1 MRHELKGTAILRT
14 SRRRSFPLAAALT
27 HLAVSAELRGD
38 LEEARQLAHA
48 AQYAAEHPTARRWRK
63 AQRRSA
69 GTDPV
74 GPLARVHVNAI
85 AEHGA
90 RAHVEAIA
98 ARLPRDV
105 AALAKR
111 LGLDAVLEIFR
122 RHPFVT
128 VADLRA
134 EAGASDRVARLETH
148 ITSIRADQPRVP
160 LGRAISTLEYFALAV
175 GHPIPGPMLM
185 PSGSLRRFEP
195 TIGDITLLVL
205 SDDSEQAL
213 SRLLR
218 EWPERDLRH
227 RSNAAASVLFD
238 REEINLRA
246 VSAESA
252 GPALIHYTGS
262 DAHVRQLRKRAA
274 ERGLVLDA
282 HVLADQNGAPLRS
295 AIEADVYAA
304 LGLPYIPPE
313 LRHGEDEIRRAEKE
327 PASRLVEVGDIRGDL
342 HVHTLWSDGRDRTET
357 MVWSACQLGYEY
369 VAITDHSPSARA
381 SRVLTIDR
389 LRQQMEE
396 VRALRQRYPGL
407 SILQGAEVDI
417 LPDGSLDLPDEVL
430 KELDIVLASLH
441 DANGHDPQKLAAR
454 YLAAIRHP
462 LVNVITHP
470 TNRIPGRT
478 EGYALDWDHIFE
490 VAAQTGTAIE
500 VDGAPGH
507 LDLDGALARRAVAA
521 GATLVIDSD
530 CHIAERLGLQMRLG
544 VGTARRGF
552 VEARHVLNARPLR
565 DVLAFVTG
573 KRRQ

>member
-1 MRHELKGTAILRT
+1 VE
-14 SRRRSFPLAAALT
+14 S
-27 HLAVSAELRGD
+27 
-38 LEEARQLAHA
+38 
-48 AQYAAEHPTARRWRK
+48 
-63 AQRRSA
+63 
-69 GTDPV
+69 
-74 GPLARVHVNAI
+74 LARVHVNAI

-90 RAHVEAIA
+90 RAHVEAVA

-111 LGLDAVLEIFR
+111 LGMDAVLQLFR
-122 RHPFVT
+122 RRPFVT

-134 EAGASDRVARLETH
+134 KVRASDPVARLETH
-148 ITSIRADQPRVP
+148 IAAIRADQPRVP
-160 LGRAISTLEYFALAV
+160 LGRAISTLEHFARAV
-175 GHPIPGPMLM
+175 GHPIPGPMLV

-205 SDDSEQAL
+205 SDDSERTL
-213 SRLLR
+213 SGLLR
-218 EWPERDLRH
+218 EWPQTDVRH

-238 REEINLRA
+238 RDEINLRA
-246 VSAESA
+246 AAPESA

-262 DAHVRQLRKRAA
+262 DAHVRQLRERAA
-274 ERGLVLDA
+274 ARGLVLDA
-282 HVLADQNGAPLRS
+282 ESLSDENGAPLPG
-295 AIEADVYAA
+295 ATETDVYGA

-313 LRHGEDEIRRAEKE
+313 VRHGEDEIRRAEE
-327 PASRLVEVGDIRGDL
+327 GPASRLVDVGDIRGDL

-357 MVWSACQLGYEY
+357 MVWSARQLGYEY

-389 LRQQMEE
+389 LLQQMEE
-396 VRALRQRYPGL
+396 VRALRLRYPGL
-407 SILQGAEVDI
+407 CILQGVEVDI
-417 LPDGSLDLPDEVL
+417 LPDGRLDLPDDVL
-430 KELDIVLASLH
+430 MELDIVLASLH
-441 DANGHDPQKLAAR
+441 EANGHEPQELTAR

-478 EGYALDWDHIFE
+478 QGYALDWDHIFE
-490 VAAQTGTAIE
+490 AAALTGTAIE

-544 VGTARRGF
+544 IGTARRGF

-565 DVLAFVTG
+565 DVLAFVAA
-573 KRRQ
+573 KRNQ